1 MKPPPHAQRESQEKV
16 YLLGSLVSA
25 SCGNS
30 MGQVMEKGVMMHQQH
45 QPLVAPPAEAADG
58 THDWRGAITHK
69 CWDAQKCLFK
79 DRLAKKTHLYL
90 NIGKC
95 RKY

>member
-1 MKPPPHAQRESQEKV
+1 M

-30 MGQVMEKGVMMHQQH
+30 VGQVMEKGVMMHQQH

-58 THDWRGAITHK
+58 THDWRGAIRSHE
-69 CWDAQKCLFK
+69 CMHAQASLLK
-79 DRLAKKTHLYL
+79 DRTATITHANFYL
-90 NIGKC
+90 E
-95 RKY
+95 